1 MYPYIYCFG
10 TMVSSF
16 NLMVGIG
23 FITAILALECCEKQL
38 SVLEKSNLL
47 ECVGLA
53 IPFSFIGAMFFD
65 KLMHYKGKEFWK
77 YLFTYTGM
85 SFAGGILAAT
95 IAVTFFYKLVF
106 GNMEYFS
113 KHLNILAGYVPLGHA
128 FGRIGCFMG
137 GCCYG
142 KPTKY
147 WCGFLYPKQSLAY
160 VQYGNSRIIP
170 VPLIESV
177 FLFCLYFMMRR
188 SKNRVRVYI
197 LSYAVVRF
205 FLEYL
210 RGDDRGS
217 FLIKYLSPTQWICMG
232 VVLIY
237 GIKFLQK
244 KFFL

>member
-1 MYPYIYCFG
+1 MYPYIDCLG
-10 TMVSSF
+10 VTVSSF
-16 NLMVGIG
+16 NLMVGMG
-23 FITAILALECCEKQL
+23 LITAILAFECCEKQL

-53 IPFSFIGAMFFD
+53 IPFSFLGAMLFD
-65 KLMHYKGKEFWK
+65 KLMHYKGMEFWK

-85 SFAGGILAAT
+85 SFAGGILVAA

-106 GNMEYFS
+106 GNMEYFLE
-113 KHLNILAGYVPLGHA
+113 HLNIIVLYVPLGHA

-147 WCGFLYPKQSLAY
+147 WWGFPYPEQSLAY
-160 VQYGNSRIIP
+160 ARYGDSRIIP

-177 FLFCLYFMMRR
+177 FLFFLYFMMRK
-188 SKNRVRVYI
+188 SKNRVKLYI
-197 LSYAVVRF
+197 LSYAIVRF
-205 FLEYL
+205 LLEYL

-217 FLIKYLSPTQWICMG
+217 FLIESISPTQWSCMG

-237 GIKFLQK
+237 GIKFLYGMM
-244 KFFL
+244 